1 MQPINTK
8 PFIGNLIVM
17 TTTLAS
23 SSLTAEYVNPV
34 IFATKNVFEMMLDCT
49 PTRKGLRLKTETSQT
64 HEISAVIGISGNAAG
79 TVVVS
84 LSKTAACEVLKRM
97 VGIEADDI
105 TNDVCDAVGELTNMI
120 AGQAKAQLAKYELSI
135 SIPNVVSGLNHVVHF
150 PSNVQPMVLEFDS
163 EIGPLT
169 IEVAFSAIS

>member
-1 MQPINTK
+1 
-8 PFIGNLIVM
+8 M

-49 PTRKGLRLKTETSQT
+49 PTRKGLRLKTENSQT

-84 LSKTAACEVLKRM
+84 LSKAAACEVLKRM

-135 SIPNVVSGLNHVVHF
+135 SIPNVVSGVNHVVHF